1 MQRIYRGKLGRQ
13 AAIAREVE
21 VGFTSTVEI
30 TTDADDLVSQV
41 NQYKMGRVLGQGT
54 YGVVYQARGAPRSAA
69 TGAPQGAQ
77 LEVAVKVLNR
87 SVLKRKK
94 VGKGTALDGVLKE
107 IGVMKKLSHPNCVQL
122 YEVLDDKDKDC
133 MYLVMEFVAG
143 GDLNYPIKRG
153 ERVAEATLRGW
164 MRDSVLGLEHL
175 HHHAILHRDIKP
187 ENILWDEARQCA
199 KLADFGVSTIS
210 EGGQHRDY
218 VRATAGTPAFYAPEM
233 CGDDKTGA
241 KVYSGRAADVWA
253 LGVCLYMWI
262 FHRLPFEAPTV
273 FMLMEAIKEG
283 ALDFDVAPVGVEGG
297 VASDEL
303 LSLVRG
309 MLAKKPQQRL
319 RVRDLRRDAWV
330 TNNGT
335 TPLPAPVHAMGGA
348 GGRQATFVGEL
359 LHEAVVRHRTSQRL
373 SAASRNSTRRL
384 STEAGSGG
392 SGGGGG
398 GGKGNAAGAKPPPKP
413 PPKPAAPKPK
423 TRPTMLKRG

>member
-1 MQRIYRGKLGRQ
+1 MYRGKLGRQ

-30 TTDADDLVSQV
+30 TMDADDLVTQV
-41 NQYKMGRVLGQGT
+41 NQYKMGKVLGQGT
-54 YGVVYQARGAPRSAA
+54 YGIVYQARGALRSAS
-69 TGAPQGAQ
+69 TGTPQGAQ

-87 SVLKRKK
+87 SVLRRKK

-107 IGVMKKLSHPNCVQL
+107 IGVMKKLRHPHCVQL
-122 YEVLDDKDKDC
+122 FEVIDDKDKDC

-143 GDLNYPIKRG
+143 GDLNRPIKRG
-153 ERVAEATLRGW
+153 EAVSEATLRGW
-164 MRDSVLGLEHL
+164 MRDVVLGLEHL
-175 HHHAILHRDIKP
+175 HSYGILHRDIKP
-187 ENILWDEARQCA
+187 ENILYDEARGRA
-199 KLADFGVSTIS
+199 KLADFGVSSIS
-210 EGGQHRDY
+210 EGGQHKDY

-253 LGVCLYMWI
+253 LGVCLYMWT

-273 FMLMEAIKEG
+273 FMLMEAIREG
-283 ALDFDVAPVGVEGG
+283 ELDFGVAPVGVEGG
-297 VASDEL
+297 VASAEL

-319 RVRDLRRDAWV
+319 RVRDLRRHVWV
-330 TNNGT
+330 TSHGT
-335 TPLPAPVHAMGGA
+335 APLPAPAHAMGGA

-373 SAASRNSTRRL
+373 STASVGRRSTPAA
-384 STEAGSGG
+384 
-392 SGGGGG
+392 
-398 GGKGNAAGAKPPPKP
+398 AAP

-423 TRPTMLKRG
+423 TRPMLKRG